1 MQCDRLEWHILNGYF
16 FDLLA
21 RGTDELRSGSFAG
34 IIDWAYVFSG
44 GSAER
49 HVYARA
55 GLELAKV
62 LMRWFVPPAVFPCLL
77 WRGGETAS
85 LWAAGAYAPY
95 LVWFLPGWPAR
106 GSHGRGLR
114 EAYRTAKN
122 RPALL

>member
-1 MQCDRLEWHILNGYF
+1 MRISDWSSDVCSSDLAVAAYLWSPWMQCDRLEWHILNGYF

-62 LMRWFVPPAVFPCLL
+62 LMRWVVPPAVIA
-77 WRGGETAS
+77 WQIGR
-85 LWAAGAYAPY
+85 AAC
-95 LVWFLPGWPAR
+95 
-106 GSHGRGLR
+106 R
-114 EAYRTAKN
+114 ERVC
-122 RPALL
+122 PFV

>member
-62 LMRWFVPPAVFPCLL
+62 LMRWVVPPAVIAWLL
-77 WRGGETAS
+77 WRGAETAS
-85 LWAAGAYAPY
+85 LWAGGAYALY
-95 LVWFLPGWPAR
+95 LVWFVLKIGRASCR
-106 GSHGRGLR
+106 GR
-114 EAYRTAKN
+114 EVQYV
-122 RPALL
+122 